1 MKPLPPVP
9 EAEIVVEGQHVRL
22 HNLHKVFWPDLGLT
36 KADLV
41 NYYLQVSPYLLPYLK
56 GRPFIMK
63 PYPDG
68 APGRSYYR
76 WEIPDYAPA
85 WVHRWRYQPRTEE
98 RTIDMVVVEGLADLV
113 WVVNQACIEMH
124 PWLSRR
130 DDPLHPDL
138 ALLDLD
144 PGPGASFTDA
154 LRVAVWLHELLE
166 RTGTRSYAKTSGR
179 KGVHV
184 LVPVE
189 RRYSFREVRDWAR
202 AVAGRLADEHPDLV
216 TGARTAEARRGR
228 VLVDYAQNGLGKSIA
243 SAYSVRATREA
254 TVSAPLTWDEVE
266 QGQVRP
272 EHFTL
277 LTVPERL
284 RGVGDLLAPLAEGQ
298 LLPDMGAPRSSAS
311 A

>member
-1 MKPLPPVP
+1 MKPVPPAP

-22 HNLHKVFWPDLGLT
+22 HNLHKVFWPELGLT

-63 PYPDG
+63 PFPDG
-68 APGRSYYR
+68 ASGRSYYR

-85 WVHRWRYQPRTEE
+85 WVHRWRYQARTEE

-130 DDPLHPDL
+130 DDPLHPDV

-144 PGPGASFTDA
+144 PGPGTTFTDA
-154 LRVAVWLHELLE
+154 LQVAAWLHQLLE
-166 RTGTRSYAKTSGR
+166 RAGTRSYAKTSGR

-184 LVPVE
+184 LVPLE
-189 RRYSFREVRDWAR
+189 RRYSFREVRDWVK
-202 AVAGRLADEHPDLV
+202 AVARRLAEERPHLV
-216 TGARTAEARRGR
+216 TAARTAEARRGR
-228 VLVDYAQNGLGKSIA
+228 VLVDYAQNGLGKSVA
-243 SAYSVRATREA
+243 SPYSARATRTA
-254 TVSAPLTWDEVE
+254 TVSTPLTWAEVE
-266 QGQVRP
+266 QAQVRP
-272 EHFTL
+272 EQFTL

-284 RGVGDLLAPLAEGQ
+284 GAVGDLLASLAEGQ
-298 LLPDMGAPRSSAS
+298 LLPDVSALGSGAS